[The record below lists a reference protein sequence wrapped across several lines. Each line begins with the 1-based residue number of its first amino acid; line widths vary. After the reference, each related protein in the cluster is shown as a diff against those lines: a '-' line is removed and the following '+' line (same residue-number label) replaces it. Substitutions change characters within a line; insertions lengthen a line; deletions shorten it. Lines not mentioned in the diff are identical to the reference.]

1 MDDQII
7 IQHYW
12 DRNEI
17 ALTETSEKYGSYC
30 SSIAENIVNN
40 AEDAQECVNDTYLKV
55 WNEIPPKWPK
65 VFQAFLGKIVRNLA
79 YDCYRRKNAEKCGG
93 GQICAV
99 FDELAECLPDKSA
112 EIECE
117 RKELSLALNSFLLEL
132 PERNRK
138 IMVMRYWYAD
148 SIKTIALT
156 MNMTENS
163 VAAVLNRLRQKLQKY
178 LNERGFRL

>member
-55 WNEIPPKWPK
+55 WNEIPPQWPK

-79 YDCYRRKNAEKCGG
+79 YDCYRRKM
-93 GQICAV
+93 Q
-99 FDELAECLPDKSA
+99 KSA
-112 EIECE
+112 AEDRFVQYLTNWQNVC
-117 RKELSLALNSFLLEL
+117 RTNLL
-132 PERNRK
+132 K
-138 IMVMRYWYAD
+138 
-148 SIKTIALT
+148 
-156 MNMTENS
+156 
-163 VAAVLNRLRQKLQKY
+163 
-178 LNERGFRL
+178 